1 MKAIFQTK
9 VDPAYDD
16 DPGTKYHFP
25 KIYLK
30 RVEATVG
37 DSIIYYE
44 TSRLSTGSRRGGRM
58 AYFAVARVNGI
69 RPDEMKS
76 GHFYADMSNYL
87 QFLNP
92 VAFRDDS
99 EFYETSMSTHDGKV
113 SQGAARAA
121 VRHLPDYEFEKILEA
136 GFGEEPKDTKG
147 PEHTYPDGFHALPME
162 IIRPRTLMIYERPFR
177 DRVFAQ
183 QIQKAYENRCA
194 ITGIRVINGG
204 GRAEAQAAHIK
215 PVEANGPDHVRN
227 GIALSGTVHWMF
239 DRGLISL
246 DDDLKILKAKGHVP
260 PEIERML
267 NPEGYMKVPTRAEFS
282 PHPAFLRWH
291 RENRFKG

>member
-69 RPDEMKS
+69 RPDELNPD
-76 GHFYADMSNYL
+76 HFYADISNYL
-87 QFLNP
+87 QFLTP
-92 VAFRDDS
+92 VAFKDDDK
-99 EFYETSMSTHDGKV
+99 FYETSMSTPDGKV

-121 VRHLPDYEFEKILEA
+121 VRHLPDHEFEKILEA
-136 GFGEEPKDTKG
+136 GFGEDPKNTQEL
-147 PEHTYPDGFHALPME
+147 EHTYPDGFHSPPME

-194 ITGIRVINGG
+194 ITGIRIINGG

-215 PVEANGPDHVRN
+215 PVEENGPDHVRN

-246 DDDLKILKAKGHVP
+246 SDDLKILKAKGHVP
-260 PEIERML
+260 AEIERML
-267 NPEGYMKVPTRAEFS
+267 NPEGYMKPPTRAEFS
-282 PHPAFLRWH
+282 PHPAFLQWH

>member
-16 DPGTKYHFP
+16 VPGTKYHFP

-44 TSRLSTGSRRGGRM
+44 TSRLSTGSKRGGRM
-58 AYFAVARVNGI
+58 AYFAVARVNGV
-69 RPDEMKS
+69 RPDELS
-76 GHFYADMSNYL
+76 PDHFYADISNYL

-92 VAFRDDS
+92 VAFKEDGA
-99 EFYETSMSTHDGKV
+99 FYETSMSTLEGKV

-136 GFGEEPKDTKG
+136 GFGKEAENT
-147 PEHTYPDGFHALPME
+147 PELGNSYPDGFHSPPLE
-162 IIRPRTLMIYERPFR
+162 IIRPRVLMIYERPFR
-177 DRVFAQ
+177 DRIFAQ
-183 QIQKAYENRCA
+183 QIQRVYENRCA
-194 ITGIRVINGG
+194 ITGIRIINGG

-215 PVEANGPDHVRN
+215 PVEANGPDLIQN

-239 DRGLISL
+239 DRGLISIS
-246 DDDLKILKAKGHVP
+246 DDFKILKAKGHVP
-260 PEIERML
+260 PEIERIL
-267 NPEGYMKVPTRAEFS
+267 NPEGYMKAPLRPELK